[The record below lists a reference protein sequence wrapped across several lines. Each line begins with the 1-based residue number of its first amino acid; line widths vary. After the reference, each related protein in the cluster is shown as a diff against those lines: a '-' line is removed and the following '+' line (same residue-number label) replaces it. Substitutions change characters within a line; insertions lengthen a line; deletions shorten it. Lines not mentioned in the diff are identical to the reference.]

1 MSIEP
6 LNSPSLLGY
15 LWRARRALAP
25 GVGLALLRSLAIAP
39 CPLIFARIIDQSV
52 PAGDTRSVLLYT
64 ALFAALLGMH
74 YVFSILGANELAKVM
89 ARLMVELRSR
99 IFFRLQFLSFSYL
112 DRQKTGRLLSKYAFD
127 TQNIES
133 LLYSVLN
140 QFLPVILY
148 STGVFL
154 VLAFL
159 NWRLTAILVL
169 ALPVWAFAKWRFFAK
184 LQITNHEA
192 RLAQEKLTGTASEF
206 ISALRL
212 VRSFGE
218 EKQAEQLLDRSSGDF
233 ARSRV
238 DQSWVSAVFGT
249 FTYVSTQAI
258 AALVVA
264 GGAILAIQGQMTV
277 GTLVAFIAGLPVILA
292 PVQMVIGLSEP
303 WFAGRESYASI
314 KELIDSPYVE
324 EWHGARREKRLSG
337 DIVFDRV
344 SFTYPE
350 TEKRVIESFSL
361 TIRPGENIALVGP
374 SGSGKST
381 LANLLL
387 GLYAPTAGQ
396 ILIDGVPQ
404 SEWDMRWIRR
414 QMAVVMQESILL
426 SGTVDENI
434 RFAHAGATDEEVRAA
449 ARLANAEE
457 FILKMPQGYQTPIGE
472 RGVTLSGGQRQRLAI
487 ARAILRNPPV
497 LILDEATSALD
508 YESERLI
515 QQALDRLAQGRTVI
529 TIAHR
534 LSTIKNADR
543 IVVLRDGAVLE
554 EGDYNTLLARG
565 GAFAELITAQTIG
578 ADFIKAETASL
589 FPPSSA
595 LPPTYSS

>member
-1 MSIEP
+1 MSHEP
-6 LNSPSLLGY
+6 LHAPTLLGY

-39 CPLIFARIIDQSV
+39 CPLIFARIIDRSV
-52 PAGDTRSVLLYT
+52 PAGDTRGVLIYT
-64 ALFAALLGMH
+64 AIFTALLGLH
-74 YVFSILGANELAKVM
+74 YAFSVVGANELAKVM

-127 TQNIES
+127 TQKIES
-133 LLYSVLN
+133 LLYTILN

-148 STGVFL
+148 SGGVL
-154 VLAFL
+154 VVLAFL
-159 NWRLTAILVL
+159 NWRLTAVL
-169 ALPVWAFAKWRFFAK
+169 LLTLPVWAFAKWRFFAQ
-184 LQITNHEA
+184 LQRTNHEA

-218 EKQAEQLLDRSSGDF
+218 EKRAEELLDRTSDDF

-249 FTYVSTQAI
+249 FTYVSIQAI

-264 GGAILAIQGQMTV
+264 GGAILAIHGQMTI
-277 GTLVAFIAGLPVILA
+277 GTLVAFIAGLPVILS

-324 EWHGARREKRLSG
+324 DWHGSRRETRLTG

-344 SFTYPE
+344 AFTYPE
-350 TEKRVIESFSL
+350 TEKRVIHDLSL
-361 TIRPGENIALVGP
+361 TIRPGENVALVGP

-387 GLYAPTAGQ
+387 GLYAPTTGQ

-404 SEWDMRWIRR
+404 REWDMRWIRR

-426 SGTVDENI
+426 SGTVEENI
-434 RFAHAGATDEEVRAA
+434 RFAHATATDAEVHAA

-457 FILKMPQGYQTPIGE
+457 FILKMPQGYATPVGE

-515 QQALDRLAQGRTVI
+515 QQAIERLAQGRTVI

-543 IVVLRDGAVLE
+543 IIVLRDGAILE
-554 EGDYNTLLARG
+554 EGNYASLLARG
-565 GAFAELITAQTIG
+565 GAFAELIQAQTLG
-578 ADFIKAETASL
+578 DDEPAG
-589 FPPSSA
+589 
-595 LPPTYSS
+595 

>member
-52 PAGDTRSVLLYT
+52 PAGDTRSVLLHT
-64 ALFAALLGMH
+64 ALFASLLGMH

-127 TQNIES
+127 TQKIES

-387 GLYAPTAGQ
+387 GLYAPTNGQ

-434 RFAHAGATDEEVRAA
+434 SFAHAGATDEEVRAA

-578 ADFIKAETASL
+578 ADFIKAETPSL
-589 FPPSSA
+589 LPPPSA

>member
-1 MSIEP
+1 MATFRAVMSHEP
-6 LNSPSLLGY
+6 LQAPTLLGY
-15 LWRARRALAP
+15 LWRVRRVLAP

-39 CPLIFARIIDQSV
+39 CPLIFAHIIDRSV
-52 PAGDTRSVLLYT
+52 PAGDTRDVLLAT
-64 ALFAALLGMH
+64 AVFAALLGLH
-74 YVFSILGANELAKVM
+74 YLFSILGANELAKVM
-89 ARLMVELRSR
+89 ARQMVELRSR
-99 IFFRLQFLSFSYL
+99 IFFRLQYLSFSYL

-127 TQNIES
+127 TQKIES
-133 LLYSVLN
+133 LLYTILN

-148 STGVFL
+148 SGGVLL

-159 NWRLTAILVL
+159 NWRLTAVLVL
-169 ALPVWAFAKWRFFAK
+169 ALPVWAFAKWRFFSK
-184 LQITNHEA
+184 LQRTNHEA

-218 EKQAEQLLDRSSGDF
+218 EKRAEELLDRTSGDF

-264 GGAILAIQGQMTV
+264 GGAILAINGQMTV
-277 GTLVAFIAGLPVILA
+277 GTLVAFIAGLPVILS

-314 KELIDSPYVE
+314 KELIDPPYVE
-324 EWHGARREKRLSG
+324 EWHGARRETRLTG

-344 SFTYPE
+344 AFTYPE
-350 TEKRVIESFSL
+350 TDKRVIHDLSL
-361 TIRPGENIALVGP
+361 TIRPGENVALVGA
-374 SGSGKST
+374 SGAGKST

-387 GLYAPTAGQ
+387 GLYAPTTGQ

-404 SEWDMRWIRR
+404 REWDMRWIRR

-426 SGTVDENI
+426 SGTIEENI
-434 RFAHAGATDEEVRAA
+434 RFAHATATDAEVRAA

-457 FILKMPQGYQTPIGE
+457 FILTMPQGYATPVGE

-487 ARAILRNPPV
+487 ARAVLRNPPV

-515 QQALDRLAQGRTVI
+515 QQALERLAQGRTVI

-543 IVVLRDGAVLE
+543 IIVLRDGAILE
-554 EGDYNTLLARG
+554 EGNYASLLARRG
-565 GAFAELITAQTIG
+565 VFAELIHAQTLG
-578 ADFIKAETASL
+578 DDA
-589 FPPSSA
+589 
-595 LPPTYSS
+595 PTG